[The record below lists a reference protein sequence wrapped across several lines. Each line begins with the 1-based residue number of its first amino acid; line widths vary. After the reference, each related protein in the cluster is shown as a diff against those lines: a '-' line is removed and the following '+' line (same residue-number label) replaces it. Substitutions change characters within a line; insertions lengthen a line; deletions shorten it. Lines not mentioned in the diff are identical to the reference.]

1 MMPKRLYTLYPF
13 SVLLLGLI
21 LAQVL
26 ATVHVYLSNT
36 NLYDS
41 LTAIKAAGYLAV
53 PNPQVMDRLSQFK
66 PAFCGGLFFT
76 FSIGAGISFL
86 SFGCAWIWERLFNR
100 KKSLLYLFLLL
111 WFALLIVF
119 NIHGF
124 KPVVNLYFLVIPPA
138 VFTAAVWCMFHLNRR
153 GSGPKEIIHIVPVIV
168 LAILLSWQI
177 DSRMFTD
184 FRDIFLLSNPVG
196 SRINSFYYRYTLY
209 PAEAFKSLDQ
219 KMLKTCSLEK
229 IKNDASARSLENIL
243 INYDYIPIGGNR
255 AVDLEADRV
264 DGNLILTYRSD
275 PILKISFKEFFAHPD
290 KAIQEFARKSDG
302 YAFFRRF
309 VFFSLLAGFPLA
321 VYVIMHGLI
330 SLAGSLFLNLR
341 TSLVLSSVLC
351 FAVGLLLMF
360 SFHIKRDQPVSV
372 SNLEDALSAD
382 QWQKRVAALKQI
394 DEKNLDVRRFQAYPR
409 LLTSP
414 YIAERYWLVKTLAN
428 SRDPAAYQDLT
439 TFLND
444 PHLNIRSMALYA
456 LGRMGNRQAI
466 DQVMHIMETSD
477 DWYSQWYA
485 YRALRSLGWKQK
497 KLN

>member
-1 MMPKRLYTLYPF
+1 
-13 SVLLLGLI
+13 
-21 LAQVL
+21 
-26 ATVHVYLSNT
+26 
-36 NLYDS
+36 
-41 LTAIKAAGYLAV
+41 
-53 PNPQVMDRLSQFK
+53 
-66 PAFCGGLFFT
+66 
-76 FSIGAGISFL
+76 
-86 SFGCAWIWERLFNR
+86 
-100 KKSLLYLFLLL
+100 
-111 WFALLIVF
+111 
-119 NIHGF
+119 
-124 KPVVNLYFLVIPPA
+124 
-138 VFTAAVWCMFHLNRR
+138 
-153 GSGPKEIIHIVPVIV
+153 
-168 LAILLSWQI
+168 
-177 DSRMFTD
+177 
-184 FRDIFLLSNPVG
+184 
-196 SRINSFYYRYTLY
+196 
-209 PAEAFKSLDQ
+209 
-219 KMLKTCSLEK
+219 
-229 IKNDASARSLENIL
+229 
-243 INYDYIPIGGNR
+243 
-255 AVDLEADRV
+255 
-264 DGNLILTYRSD
+264 
-275 PILKISFKEFFAHPD
+275 
-290 KAIQEFARKSDG
+290 
-302 YAFFRRF
+302 
-309 VFFSLLAGFPLA
+309 
-321 VYVIMHGLI
+321 MHGLI

>member
-1 MMPKRLYTLYPF
+1 MPKRLYTLYPF
-13 SVLLLGLI
+13 CALLLGLI
-21 LAQVL
+21 LTQIL

-36 NLYDS
+36 SLYDS
-41 LTAIKAAGYLAV
+41 LTAIKDAGYLPV
-53 PNPQVMDRLSQFK
+53 PNPRVMDQLHRFK

-86 SFGCAWIWERLFNR
+86 SFGSAWIWDRLFYR
-100 KKSLLYLFLLL
+100 RKSLLYLFLIL
-111 WFALLIVF
+111 WLALLIAL

-124 KPVVNLYFLVIPPA
+124 KPFVNLYFLLIPPA
-138 VFTAAVWCMFHLNRR
+138 VFSAATWCMLRLKRR
-153 GSGPKEIIHIVPVIV
+153 GKDPREMIHIVPVVV

-219 KMLKTCSLEK
+219 RMLKTCRLEK
-229 IKNDASARSLENIL
+229 IKNGATARSLENIL
-243 INYDYIPIGGNR
+243 LNYDYIPVGGNKT
-255 AVDLEADRV
+255 VDLEADRV
-264 DGNLILTYRSD
+264 NDNLILKYRSA
-275 PILKISFKEFFAHPD
+275 PVLKISFNEFFAQPD
-290 KAIQEFARKSDG
+290 KAIREFARKSDG
-302 YAFFRRF
+302 YAFFRSF
-309 VFFSLLAGFPLA
+309 AFFSLLAGFPLA
-321 VYVIMHGLI
+321 VYVMMHGLI

-341 TSLVLSSVLC
+341 TALVVSSVLC
-351 FAVGLLLMF
+351 FAVGLFLIF
-360 SFHIKRDQPVSV
+360 SFYLKRDQQVSAG
-372 SNLEDALSAD
+372 NLEDALNAD
-382 QWQKRVAALKQI
+382 QWQKRVAALKHI
-394 DEKNLDVRRFQAYPR
+394 DEKNLDVKRFRAYSR

-414 YIAERYWLVKTLAN
+414 HIAERYWLVKTLAN
-428 SRDPAAYQDLT
+428 SRDPAAYQDLL

-456 LGRMGNRQAI
+456 LGRMGNRQAV
-466 DQVMHIMETSD
+466 DEVLRIMETSD